1 MGLSAP
7 TMKIPPAAVI
17 TSPTAKVTTT
27 AATNLIDLSAILEYD
42 QNDDTRDNAVECRSF
57 VHAGELVVGYD
68 NGSR

>member
-27 AATNLIDLSAILEYD
+27 AATNPIDLSAIQYD

-68 NGSR
+68 DGSR